1 MQKRFSLII
10 CSVCLAFVILL
21 GSGFTS
27 ANAQTKT
34 SSAKKV
40 TYSWH
45 LVSHSGKGELV
56 KISATALA
64 TKPFTDTAC
73 LGVALTINP
82 GVNSVQVIMGINNL
96 CGLTVVT
103 ISWLYT
109 STAICAGQ
117 AYNGPSNGGNVASL
131 ASGTFLTV
139 ANDHFISNCIVN
151 GVPIAHTLSFT
162 GTDDGVFAGRK
173 NDFASGRQDVPP
185 VTIP

>member
-1 MQKRFSLII
+1 M
-10 CSVCLAFVILL
+10 L
-21 GSGFTS
+21 GNGF
-27 ANAQTKT
+27 ANAHAQGNI

-40 TYSWH
+40 TYTWH
-45 LVSHSGKGELV
+45 LVSHSGKGDLANV
-56 KISATALA
+56 SATALA
-64 TKPFTDTAC
+64 TKPFTDTNC

-82 GVNSVQVIMGINNL
+82 GLNSVQVIMGINNL

-131 ASGTFLTV
+131 SNGTFLTV
-139 ANDHFISNCIVN
+139 ANDHYTSNCIVN

-173 NDFASGRQDVPP
+173 NDYASGREDTPP